1 MPNTIIIKNSSTVS
15 DIPTAGQLEQGE
27 LALNLLDEKLYSKN
41 SSNVIFEITGLHNIV
56 EDLSPQLGADLQS
69 NGFDIDMADN
79 DLITLGS
86 SADAQLLFDGT
97 RMVIDVGVPDKLYV
111 RGDQNSQISIH
122 LTNTDSTSELM
133 NLGFFGSTQLI
144 LKNNQT
150 SGTFAIQ
157 GVDSGAGL
165 STILDADPN
174 GAVNLYYDGISQVS
188 TQSYNA
194 AGNSTGL
201 QVKNHIGTLYD
212 VGLNVVPDFAVSAND
227 TFDVDH
233 QSMMWHKNAGGAI
246 TLTCASTTDIPDGA
260 MWYVYNDDTENLT
273 IDDDAT
279 AVVYWLEGGTAKATG
294 AITVEPGGIVTVY
307 KLSLNEY
314 WVWGSKA
321 AGGGGGATS
330 LNGLSDVTLTSPADD
345 SILIYDT
352 GTAQWRDYTLTGDL
366 DLNDVGVT
374 TLQVSA
380 ITGKTALTSGLVS
393 TDELLV
399 SDGGVLKRM
408 DISVIEA
415 YMQANLT
422 GFGTVNGTGTDN
434 YIAVWNGTANIDAV
448 GSFLIT
454 NAVDKTASESISGA
468 WTHTSGNLKL
478 NDNVNLVLGTGSDVT
493 IDFDAT
499 DFIVNM
505 LATVDFRLQGGGTS
519 DNMIVAISNA
529 QVILYYN
536 NVARIQTTAS
546 GADITGTLLVD
557 TIDME
562 DNQHIYLGTADDA
575 DIYFD
580 GTDLRIDLDD
590 TYNFRVR
597 GGTSGTEAMMHCLAN
612 GEFGAYY
619 NGSLKIT
626 TTNVGVNVTGRMDA
640 DDVGVD
646 DNQSIFLGS
655 SDDIDMYFNATDFYI
670 DMSPANDFRL
680 RGGSTGIESMIV
692 AIADA
697 GVHLYHN
704 GSQKFVTA
712 ADGIDVTGDVGGT
725 TIGGI
730 TQANLVDKAA
740 SETISGAWTFSNAGN
755 LVSGDLEFQDNAE
768 LRFGTDNDVQLFH
781 NGVQLELDLGTD
793 IFYIREG
800 VTNIAIF
807 SPSSGVDLYDSVGTH
822 AFGTQLRTTLGNTSS
837 ATVRD
842 HVGTELDIGFNTIPT
857 FNMNVSDT
865 LEASHCGHLTGKTNT
880 TAYTLTGPASTDLD
894 FPVGGVCQV
903 ANFGATVNY
912 TISDTASCTMYY
924 MDGAAAPVDIAGSA
938 TLAPGGW
945 VTLYRYSSTAIYIT
959 GSGLTP

>member
-1 MPNTIIIKNSSTVS
+1 VPNTIIIKRSSVAS
-15 DIPTAGQLEQGE
+15 DVPTAGQLEQGE
-27 LALNLLDEKLYSKN
+27 LGINIVDEKLYSKN
-41 SSNVIFEITGLHNIV
+41 SSNIVFELTGLRNID
-56 EDLSPQLGADLQS
+56 EDLTPSLGGDLQS

-79 DLITLGS
+79 DLITLGT

-97 RMVIDVGVPDKLYV
+97 RMVIDVGTPDKLYI
-111 RGDQNSQISIH
+111 RGDQNSQVSVH

-133 NLGFFGSTQLI
+133 SLGFFGSTALT
-144 LKNNQT
+144 LRNEQT
-150 SGTFAIQ
+150 SGTFSIV
-157 GVDSGAGL
+157 GKDSGAAD
-165 STILDADPN
+165 STMLDATPN
-174 GAVNLYYDGISQVS
+174 GAINLYYDGTSEVS
-188 TQSYNA
+188 TQSHNA
-194 AGNSTGL
+194 GGNSSGL
-201 QVKNHIGTLYD
+201 QVKNHIGTLID
-212 VGLNVVPDFAVSAND
+212 VGFNVVPDFAVSAND

-233 QSMMWHKNAGGAI
+233 QSMMWHKNAGVAI

-279 AVVYWLEGGTAKATG
+279 AVVYWLEAGTAKATG

-314 WVWGSKA
+314 WVWGAKEAGS
-321 AGGGGGATS
+321 GGGSTTLG
-330 LNGLSDVTLTSPADD
+330 GLSDVTLTSPADD
-345 SILIYDT
+345 ALLIYDT
-352 GTAQWRDYTLTGDL
+352 GTAQWRDYPMTGDV
-366 DLNDVGVT
+366 DMNDIGVT
-374 TLQVSA
+374 TAQVA
-380 ITGKTALTSGLVS
+380 LITGKTALTTGLLS

-399 SDGGVLKRM
+399 NDGGVLKRM

-434 YIAVWNGTANIDAV
+434 YIAVWNGTANIDAG

-493 IDFDAT
+493 IDFNAT
-499 DFIVNM
+499 DFIINM

-562 DNQHIYLGTADDA
+562 DNQHILLGTADDA

-580 GTDLRIDLDD
+580 GSDLRIDLDD

-619 NGSLKIT
+619 NGLLKIS
-626 TTNVGVNVTGRMDA
+626 TTNVGVNVTGLTDT
-640 DDVGVD
+640 DTLNVSSTSTFVGLVTV
-646 DNQSIFLGS
+646 QGH
-655 SDDIDMYFNATDFYI
+655 
-670 DMSPANDFRL
+670 
-680 RGGSTGIESMIV
+680 MI
-692 AIADA
+692 
-697 GVHLYHN
+697 
-704 GSQKFVTA
+704 
-712 ADGIDVTGDVGGT
+712 
-725 TIGGI
+725 
-730 TQANLVDKAA
+730 
-740 SETISGAWTFSNAGN
+740 
-755 LVSGDLEFQDNAE
+755 FQDNE
-768 LRFGTDNDVQLFH
+768 EIRFGTDNDVQLFH
-781 NGVQLELDLGTD
+781 NGIQLELDLGTD

-807 SPSSGVDLYDSVGTH
+807 SPSGGVDLYDSVGTH

-842 HVGTELDIGFNTIPT
+842 HAGTELDIGFNTIPT

-865 LEASHCGHLTGKTNT
+865 LEASHCGHLTGKDNT
-880 TAYTLTGPASTDLD
+880 TTTYVLTGPASTDLD

-903 ANFGATVNY
+903 VNLGATGNY
-912 TISDTASCTMYY
+912 AINDTASCTMYF
-924 MDGAAAPVDIAGSA
+924 MDGDAAPVDIVGAG

-959 GSGLTP
+959 GSGFTP